1 MNQNWKQFGMNSARQ
16 SAADMASEEHRKRL
30 LTGAVTEYLDEELV
44 EEFLSDLL
52 EILVGE
58 SEMYVRKAAAFN
70 VCAQLVEK
78 GLGILDEEQKKKE
91 LEE

>member
-1 MNQNWKQFGMNSARQ
+1 MNQNWKQFGMNSAPQ
-16 SAADMASEEHRKRL
+16 SVADMKSAEHRRRL

-44 EEFLSDLL
+44 EEFLIDLFK
-52 EILVGE
+52 ILVGE

-70 VCAQLVEK
+70 MCAQLVEK